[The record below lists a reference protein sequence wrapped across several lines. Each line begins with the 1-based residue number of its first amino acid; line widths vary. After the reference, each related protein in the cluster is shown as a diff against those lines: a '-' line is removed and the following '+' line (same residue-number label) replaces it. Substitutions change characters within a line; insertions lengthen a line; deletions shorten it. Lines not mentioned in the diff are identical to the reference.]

1 MNCQKFQEVLPYIIE
16 RGGNNDEEEH
26 LRTCPAC
33 AELVQELKY
42 IAQQAK
48 LLLPMYD
55 PSPRVWSGIEHALH
69 REGLL
74 QEGRTSRPG
83 HMTTYFPTQAKSW
96 TPVGWVMALA
106 MLLAFTAVLVNYHSH
121 LPAAQVAAQNSTIQA
136 AQFDGD
142 DQRLILHL
150 SKQEPAVRRAYED
163 SLREA
168 NAYIED
174 AQQAVKR
181 DPNDEAAN
189 EQLLQAYQQKE
200 TLYEMAV
207 ARSLP

>member
-1 MNCQKFQEVLPYIIE
+1 MNCQQFQEVLPYIIE
-16 RGGNNDEEEH
+16 RGGSVEEEEH

-55 PSPRVWSGIEHALH
+55 PNPRVWSGIEHALH

-74 QEGRTSRPG
+74 QEGRMSRPG
-83 HMTTYFPTQAKSW
+83 HEMTYFPTQAKSW
-96 TPVGWVMALA
+96 TPLGWAMALA
-106 MLLAFTAVLVNYHSH
+106 TLLAFSVVLVNYHSH
-121 LPAAQVAAQNSTIQA
+121 LPAAQLAAQNSTTQA
-136 AQFDGD
+136 APFDGD
-142 DQRLILHL
+142 DQRLILQV

-174 AQQAVKR
+174 AQQAVRR
-181 DPNDEAAN
+181 DPDDEAAN